1 VHDHDGLGATPAD
14 RAPVSTA
21 LPHPHRWLVRSLIGV
36 ATVLGVVAIFAVWA
50 NRQLLDTSYWTTT
63 NAKLIESPPIREAVS
78 GYLTEQLYAN
88 VDVAGE
94 LGNKLPSELKP
105 LAAPAAGALKDV
117 VQKGINLL
125 LERPG
130 VQELWRKA
138 NQITHAQ
145 FVRLIEN
152 KGSVVKLP
160 GGGAVVLDLRPM
172 LGEVA
177 EKVGAPV
184 TLVNKIPP
192 KVAQLRIVTSKQL
205 NTMQNAVNLL
215 RSLALVLPLLV
226 VAMFALSVYLARG
239 RRRQTLIEVG
249 AAFIGAGLVVVVAR
263 GIIGDKVVNSLATTE
278 AVRPAAQAAWSIG
291 TSVLADV
298 AWSTVLIGAPV
309 ILAGLLAG
317 PTRSATS
324 LRRLMAPYLRDR
336 PDITFGAVALL
347 LLLLFAWGP
356 IVATKTL
363 SGIAIVIVL
372 AVFGAEML
380 RRQTAVEFPHAHV
393 AAAIGDT
400 TPPAPPPHPPR
411 GDPSTPAAPEG
422 APRPKPP
429 EGDPRPPTRSAP
441 PVEHDP
447 DENPRTDA

>member
-1 VHDHDGLGATPAD
+1 
-14 RAPVSTA
+14 
-21 LPHPHRWLVRSLIGV
+21 VRSLIGV
-36 ATVLGVVAIFAVWA
+36 ATVLGIVAIFAVWA
-50 NRQLLDTSYWTTT
+50 NRQLLDTGYWTTT
-63 NAKLIESPPIREAVS
+63 NARLIESPPIREAVS

-160 GGGAVVLDLRPM
+160 GSGAVVLDLRPM

-226 VAMFALSVYLARG
+226 VAMFALAVYLARG

-249 AAFIGAGLVVVVAR
+249 VAFIGAGLVVVVAR
-263 GIIGDKVVNSLATTE
+263 GIIGGKVVNSLATTE

-298 AWSTVLIGAPV
+298 AWSTVLLGVPV

-324 LRRLMAPYLRDR
+324 LRHLMAPYLRDR
-336 PDITFGAVALL
+336 PDITFGALALL

-363 SGIAIVIVL
+363 SGIAIIIVL
-372 AVFGAEML
+372 AVFGTEML
-380 RRQTAVEFPHAHV
+380 RRQTAVEFPHARVTATGGH
-393 AAAIGDT
+393 T
-400 TPPAPPPHPPR
+400 TPTPPPQPHGDQSTLAPSQGATLPEATA
-411 GDPSTPAAPEG
+411 GDPPPAQGPS
-422 APRPKPP
+422 PS
-429 EGDPRPPTRSAP
+429 RPP
-441 PVEHDP
+441 EHDP
-447 DENPRTDA
+447 DKNPRTST

>member
-1 VHDHDGLGATPAD
+1 MLG
-14 RAPVSTA
+14 
-21 LPHPHRWLVRSLIGV
+21 I
-36 ATVLGVVAIFAVWA
+36 VAIFAVWA
-50 NRQLLDTSYWTTT
+50 NRQLLDTGYWTST
-63 NAKLIESPPIREAVS
+63 NTKLIESPPIREAVS
-78 GYLTEQLYAN
+78 VYLTEQLYAN

-94 LGNKLPSELKP
+94 LKNELPSELKP

-125 LERPG
+125 LERPR
-130 VQELWRKA
+130 VQQLWSKA
-138 NQITHAQ
+138 NQVTHAE
-145 FVRLIEN
+145 FVRLVEN

-177 EKVGAPV
+177 AKVGAPSSI
-184 TLVNKIPP
+184 VNKIPP

-226 VAMFALSVYLARG
+226 VALFALAVYLARG
-239 RRRQTLIEVG
+239 HRRQTLIAVG
-249 AAFIGAGLVVVVAR
+249 TAFIGAGLVVVVAR

-298 AWSTVLIGAPV
+298 AWATVLIGVPV

-317 PTRSATS
+317 PTRTATT

-336 PDITFGAVALL
+336 PDITFGTVALL

-363 SGIAIVIVL
+363 TGIVIIIVL
-372 AVFGAEML
+372 AVFGTEML
-380 RRQTAVEFPHAHV
+380 RRQTAVEFPDAHV
-393 AAAIGDT
+393 SRAAAGGAPGPPAPSPPP
-400 TPPAPPPHPPR
+400 TPPAPGSQAR
-411 GDPSTPAAPEG
+411 APNQ
-422 APRPKPP
+422 
-429 EGDPRPPTRSAP
+429 
-441 PVEHDP
+441 HDS
-447 DENPRTDA
+447 EKE